1 MTVRGDGMTVGPW
14 RVAVWRWSGGYSVQV
29 RRGHAGREVVYWH
42 GGETR
47 GQEYP
52 TVRAAHTAALEWI
65 SKDVRETMLALEMEG
80 GKPWQSES

>member
-1 MTVRGDGMTVGPW
+1 MTVGPW

-29 RRGHAGREVVYWH
+29 RRGHAGREVVYWQ
-42 GGETR
+42 GGELR

-65 SKDVRETMLALEMEG
+65 SKDVRETMLALEMGEAPAQDSETMG
-80 GKPWQSES
+80 GQR